1 MAKNYKEL
9 YRSFEGK
16 LNASNQAG
24 YIIYEYDADRL
35 LLEDLNVDLE
45 IYDSYYVIPKYAF
58 PEEEYGDLA
67 KIGELESDIDDGCY
81 EDGMVQYR
89 GKWYSGKLIRS
100 IQRDRNDP
108 NWRRYV

>member
-1 MAKNYKEL
+1 MTKNYKEL

-16 LNASNQAG
+16 LNASNRAG

-35 LLEDLNVDLE
+35 LLEDLSVDLE
-45 IYDSYYVIPKYAF
+45 IYDSYYVIPKYAL
-58 PEEEYGDLA
+58 PEEEYGSLE
-67 KIGELESDIDDGCY
+67 KIGELEVAIDDGYY